1 MTTPIG
7 EEPEIDAHQFCSVD
21 CPCGHWS
28 EYRRRATTRADG
40 RRGKPNLDVIE
51 ENRDAAR

>member
-1 MTTPIG
+1 MTTSIG